1 MLTRIMMWF
10 SIGVVLLALWGFPV
24 MSEKVVLQVVLC
36 VSGVM
41 VIRQA
46 IHSGQH
52 LLAIGFLPII
62 VAYSPVSPIA
72 LSSRALQTLNW
83 AGLAAFLFAVLVLKT
98 RRYT

>member
-1 MLTRIMMWF
+1 MLTRIMMWV
-10 SIGVVLLALWGFPV
+10 SIGVILLALVELPV
-24 MSEKVVLQVVLC
+24 TSEKLVLQIVLC
-36 VSGVM
+36 VSGVL

-52 LLAIGFLPII
+52 LLATGFLPII

-72 LSSRALQTLNW
+72 LSSRALQWLNW

-98 RRYT
+98 RR